1 MEQEG
6 TKKEMKSAYFEMNEN
21 ENTSHHS
28 IYHVANIALEGNLEY
43 ETPH

>member
-28 IYHVANIALEGNLEY
+28 ICHVANIALEGNLEY

>member
-1 MEQEG
+1 MEQEE

-21 ENTSHHS
+21 ENTSHPS
-28 IYHVANIALEGNLEY
+28 ICHVANIALEGNLGY

>member
-21 ENTSHHS
+21 ENTSTLQYLPCS
-28 IYHVANIALEGNLEY
+28 
-43 ETPH
+43 